1 MELYDTYRLFNISS
15 LQENNAQ
22 FTIIFIMA
30 TLILVPSAAILLASA
45 VD

>member
-1 MELYDTYRLFNISS
+1 MTLFRLFNISF

-22 FTIIFIMA
+22 FTMIVFIMA
-30 TLILVPSAAILLASA
+30 TVILVPSAAILLASA

>member
-1 MELYDTYRLFNISS
+1 MTLFRLFNMSF

-22 FTIIFIMA
+22 FTIVFIMA
-30 TLILVPSAAILLASA
+30 TVILVPSAAILLASA